1 MAASRPPKLLRPA
14 EDGTTVSFK
23 SSDSIK
29 PQFGMRVAVMGA
41 DGNYWSGSIF
51 NVNQP
56 NQFITIYFDDVE
68 MTEWEWRGEC
78 TDPNLSFPTLHE
90 NLRAD
95 SVDPECGMCAIV
107 KDDEGNSHVGTVVD
121 SQPIQFITIG
131 FDDGATECEWDST
144 DPNLCFLTD
153 SNGEVIN
160 DTDMTLDVV

>member
-56 NQFITIYFDDVE
+56 IQFITIYFDDVE
-68 MTEWEWRGEC
+68 MAEWEWRGEC

-90 NLRAD
+90 IVPAD
-95 SVDPECGMCAIV
+95 SVDPECGMCAVV
-107 KDDEGNSHVGTVVD
+107 KDDEGNYHPGTVINVN
-121 SQPIQFITIG
+121 QPIQFITIG
-131 FDDGATECEWDST
+131 FDDGTTE
-144 DPNLCFLTD
+144 PL
-153 SNGEVIN
+153 I
-160 DTDMTLDVV
+160 VVSESL